1 MSVTNLSGTT
11 LIRENTLL
19 PAGLTIES
27 GIFLPG
33 WRVVKNLDGSALARN
48 IERANW
54 NFFYLASESRATAFG
69 RDQSGAFTKAVKRIL
84 AKQEKQYNSLEIT
97 RVVSKRFLGIP
108 FMLSI
113 AAHSRH
119 IQQSTCLVPSKD
131 FPSGTTVL
139 AAPESKLGSGRE
151 QRRAEA
157 IGKPHTA
164 LISGS

>member
-1 MSVTNLSGTT
+1 MSVTNISGTT

-19 PAGLTIES
+19 PAGLAIES
-27 GIFLPG
+27 EIFLPG

-48 IERANW
+48 VEGANW
-54 NFFYLASESRATAFG
+54 NLFYLAGEFRATAFG
-69 RDQSGAFTKAVKRIL
+69 RDPSGTLRRAVKRIL

-97 RVVSKRFLGIP
+97 RVVSKQFLGIP

-119 IQQSTCLVPSKD
+119 IQQSTCLVPAKD
-131 FPSGTTVL
+131 FPLGMTVL

-151 QRRAEA
+151 PRRAEA
-157 IGKPHTA
+157 LGKPHTA

>member
-1 MSVTNLSGTT
+1 MSVPNISGTT

-19 PAGLTIES
+19 PAGLAIES
-27 GIFLPG
+27 EIFLPG

-48 IERANW
+48 VEGANW
-54 NFFYLASESRATAFG
+54 NLFYLAGEFRATAFG
-69 RDQSGAFTKAVKRIL
+69 RDPSGTLRKAVKRIL

-97 RVVSKRFLGIP
+97 RVVSKQFLGIP

-119 IQQSTCLVPSKD
+119 IQQSTCLVPAKD
-131 FPSGTTVL
+131 FPLGMTVL

-151 QRRAEA
+151 PRRAEA